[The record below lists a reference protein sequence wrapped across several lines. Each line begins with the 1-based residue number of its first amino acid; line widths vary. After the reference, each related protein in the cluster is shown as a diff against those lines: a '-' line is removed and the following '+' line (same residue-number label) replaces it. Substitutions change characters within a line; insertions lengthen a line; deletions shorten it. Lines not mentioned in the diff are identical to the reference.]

1 MDFFSGIFTKN
12 WYDKLI
18 RQAKKFAAAEGKHG
32 RPAPS
37 STSPDSHEI
46 SFLTEGESLILRAN
60 SKVTEFI
67 KKTSPV
73 VEETKS
79 KLEDIEGEARKRM
92 DLDALANKLHSI
104 KNDNR
109 TTLTNSHFKVIEIE
123 GYLNSFKATHDVKN
137 SPDYPDDVLHF
148 LSWVF
153 IALVFE
159 GVLNAFFWKNESG
172 LSGGF
177 LVALG
182 FAGVNIGFAMLIG
195 MLVRYIHYNKSWA
208 LILSVCSL
216 IFGVVGII
224 LLNVWIATV
233 RSMHHLN
240 KITTPD
246 LGSVLNDFSSVLLFF
261 VGFFFALLAAY
272 KGYYVFGSMPGYQK
286 VTKDY
291 EKVSQE
297 THLKEKKLKEDID
310 SAISSEKNKITKI
323 LRDLTEVTK
332 MLSRTRAD
340 IRSSRENFSAS
351 AAEVF
356 ESTKLIIKTYREI
369 NSKSRPSNIPTP
381 VYFNDEIN
389 LNYEIIST
397 FHELENSAIEVS
409 ERSDQTLQNITV
421 SLNEDLSALDAFK
434 ANELGPVVE
443 KYIREIK
450 NDANRRFIDSIATFQ
465 KT

>member
-12 WYDKLI
+12 WHDKLI

-137 SPDYPDDVLHF
+137 SPDYPDDVIHF
-148 LSWVF
+148 LSIVF
-153 IALVFE
+153 IVLVFE
-159 GVLNAFFWKNESG
+159 GVLNAYFWKNESG
-172 LSGGF
+172 LKGGF
-177 LVALG
+177 LFALG
-182 FAGVNIGFAMLIG
+182 FASVNIGFAMLIG

-261 VGFFFALLAAY
+261 VGLIFALLAAY
-272 KGYYVFGSMPGYQK
+272 KGYYLFGSMPGYQK

-323 LRDLTEVTK
+323 LRDLTEATK

-409 ERSDQTLQNITV
+409 ERSDQILQNITV

>member
-1 MDFFSGIFTKN
+1 MDFFSGLFSKN

-18 RQAKKFAAAEGKHG
+18 RQAKKIAAEEGKHG

-46 SFLTEGESLILRAN
+46 SFLTEGESLILKAN

-67 KKTSPV
+67 KKTSPII
-73 VEETKS
+73 EETKS
-79 KLEDIEGEARKRM
+79 KLDDIEAEARNRI
-92 DLDALANKLHSI
+92 DLDALANKIHSI

-109 TTLTNSHFKVIEIE
+109 TTLSDSHYKVIESE
-123 GYLNSFKATHDVKN
+123 GYLNSFKATHDVKS
-137 SPDYPDDVLHF
+137 SPDYPNDVMHF
-148 LSWVF
+148 LSIVF
-153 IALVFE
+153 IVLVIE

-172 LSGGF
+172 LLGGF
-177 LVALG
+177 QFAIG
-182 FAGVNIGFAMLIG
+182 FAAVNIGFALLIG
-195 MLVRYIHYNKSWA
+195 MLVRFIHYKKPWA
-208 LILSVCSL
+208 LILSVGSF
-216 IFGVVGII
+216 IFGLLGII
-224 LLNVWIATV
+224 YLNVWIATV

-261 VGFFFALLAAY
+261 VGLIFALLAAY
-272 KGYYVFGSMPGYQK
+272 KGYYLFGSMPGYQK

-291 EKVSQE
+291 EKASQE

-310 SAISSEKNKITKI
+310 SAISLEKNRITKI
-323 LRDLTEVTK
+323 LRNLAEAAK

-340 IRSSRENFSAS
+340 IRSSRENFNAT

-369 NSKSRPSNIPTP
+369 NSKSRPSNIPIP
-381 VYFNDEIN
+381 LYFNDEIN
-389 LNYEIIST
+389 LDYEIIST

-409 ERSDQTLQNITV
+409 GRSDEMLQNINI

-443 KYIREIK
+443 NYIKEIK
-450 NDANRRFIDSIATFQ
+450 NDAKGRFIDSIATFQ
-465 KT
+465 RV